1 MANNE
6 LQRQMSLIPYQST
19 QGEVVLRHGNAVVT
33 LDPQSQQLTL
43 RDARTDTTEYGKCP
57 YCHRSYHEGQT
68 PFQDHRD
75 PSPTRPEHGFV
86 NPDYFRLLADR
97 TPVSA
102 DSTGPPSP
110 GRPLRA
116 LRSGESR
123 SASASAPPSGAEFVG
138 STPAPPDSDH
148 GIKGSSFLPGYFHR
162 FFVERRMLGR
172 GGRGVVLLVEHVLDG
187 VSLGE
192 FACKRIPVGNDHDW
206 LAKVLVEVQLLQRL
220 NHPNLVSYR
229 HVWLEDAQTTKFGP
243 SVPCVFILQQYC
255 NAGDLHDYVQAV
267 ITSGRGKQRK
277 GSLAGLLS
285 RGPGQLALEQIFSF
299 FRDIASGLNH
309 LHANGYIHR
318 DLKPSNCLLHSDG
331 NVITVHVSDFGEV
344 QAATAQR
351 ASTGAT
357 GTLSYC
363 APEVLKLESPEGA
376 YGNFTT
382 KSDVFSLGMI
392 LYYMCFGDLPYA
404 NADVKEENEDL
415 DLLRAEISA
424 WAGFTE
430 KGKKRADLPE
440 QLYRF
445 LKRLLSL
452 NPAERPSTS
461 DILQSMQSG
470 TDLEDLSS
478 TPTLPRPDHLHSRVS
493 SVDTP
498 RQQTPHTTA
507 LQRKRLSFSE
517 SPILPPPRG
526 RRAARSTSISTS
538 TPSTTS
544 SNTSPHQPSRQVQL
558 HSRSRSSSIDPAD
571 LARPTS
577 GSQSTIMRR
586 PLPRS
591 TSRPGETW
599 PTPSERPQPAR
610 KKSELLLLPP
620 PPVHTPASWR
630 VTAWQ
635 RLMGGPSVAPVVR
648 IVLFLIK
655 VATLTWPCSPY
666 AVRGEVGHPLFGIA
680 AVDLGVEMGWM
691 GSLALVVVHF
701 LVLGLAVRQGGMC
714 AGSGTSRGSRVD
726 GGREIG

>member
-1 MANNE
+1 MAEHE
-6 LQRQMSLIPYQST
+6 LQRQMSLIPYPSNH
-19 QGEVVLRHGNAVVT
+19 GDVVLRHGNAIVT

-43 RDARTDTTEYGKCP
+43 RDARAEAIEYGKCP
-57 YCHRSYHEGQT
+57 YCQRPYHEEQP
-68 PFQDHRD
+68 PFQSHRET
-75 PSPTRPEHGFV
+75 SPTRPEHGFV

-102 DSTGPPSP
+102 HSTGPPSP
-110 GRPLRA
+110 GRSFRA

-123 SASASAPPSGAEFVG
+123 SASDSGPPTGAEFVG
-138 STPAPPDSDH
+138 STPAPSTSDH
-148 GIKGSSFLPGYFHR
+148 GIKGSSFLPGYFQR

-243 SVPCVFILQQYC
+243 SVPCIFILQQFC
-255 NAGDLHDYVQAV
+255 NAGDLHEFVQAV
-267 ITSGRGKQRK
+267 LLSGRAKQRK

-285 RGPGQLALEQIFSF
+285 RGPGQMPLDQIFSF

-309 LHANGYIHR
+309 LHSSGYIHR

-331 NVITVHVSDFGEV
+331 SSITLHVSDFGEV
-344 QAATAQR
+344 QAAGAQR

-363 APEVLKLESPEGA
+363 APEVLRREVPEGS

-424 WAGFTE
+424 WSGFSSQS
-430 KGKKRADLPE
+430 KKRPDLPE

-452 NPAERPSTS
+452 NPSERPSTS
-461 DILQSMQSG
+461 DILQSIQSG
-470 TDLEDLSS
+470 TDLEDLPSS
-478 TPTLPRPDHLHSRVS
+478 PLLPRPDLHSRVS
-493 SVDTP
+493 SADSPLPTN
-498 RQQTPHTTA
+498 A

-517 SPILPPPRG
+517 TPILPPPRG
-526 RRAARSTSISTS
+526 RRAARSTSI
-538 TPSTTS
+538 PSAAVS
-544 SNTSPHQPSRQVQL
+544 SASPDSSRRAHL
-558 HSRSRSSSIDPAD
+558 HSHSRSRSSSLDPS
-571 LARPTS
+571 RPTS
-577 GSQSTIMRR
+577 SSQPHSANTVVRR
-586 PLPRS
+586 PLRS
-591 TSRPGETW
+591 TSRPTDTW
-599 PTPSERPQPAR
+599 EAGSDRATPQRR
-610 KKSELLLLPP
+610 KSEMLLLPP
-620 PPVHTPASWR
+620 PP
-630 VTAWQ
+630 
-635 RLMGGPSVAPVVR
+635 PVVVNR
-648 IVLFLIK
+648 WDVDGREVLAPLIRVALFLGK
-655 VATLTWPCSPY
+655 VGSLLWPCSPY
-666 AVRGEVGHPLFGIA
+666 GIRATVGYPLFGLA
-680 AVDLGVEMGWM
+680 ALDLGVDVGWEA
-691 GSLALVVVHF
+691 S
-701 LVLGLAVRQGGMC
+701 LVLGLVHVVVLGLVG
-714 AGSGTSRGSRVD
+714 RGICEGLKGWD
-726 GGREIG
+726 GNG